1 MLLRFATNQMGLLV
15 LSAFIVILLQK
26 NELQKLQ
33 KDFDV
38 DVNLETR
45 IGRITL
51 HGLLEDLM
59 DASEKVHNIIRKA
72 ESIQQKS
79 NLQK

>member
-51 HGLLEDLM
+51 HGLIEDLM

>member
-1 MLLRFATNQMGLLV
+1 MAQFHPV
-15 LSAFIVILLQK
+15 SAFIVILLQK

-51 HGLLEDLM
+51 HGLIEDLM

>member
-1 MLLRFATNQMGLLV
+1 MGLLV

-51 HGLLEDLM
+51 HGLIEDLM